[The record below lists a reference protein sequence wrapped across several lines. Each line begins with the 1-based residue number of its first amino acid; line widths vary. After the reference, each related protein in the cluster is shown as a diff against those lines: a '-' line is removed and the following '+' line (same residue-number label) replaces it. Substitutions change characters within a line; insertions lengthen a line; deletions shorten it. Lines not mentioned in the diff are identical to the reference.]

1 MRTIKVNPIEKT
13 VKESFFKQ
21 HFTFE
26 KVLVLVAVLLVMA
39 GIYETVTQSKFPAL
53 SIVALL
59 QAKGYLKSYQVVYEP
74 GKGIWLDL
82 GWAGSIMMMVMM
94 LYSVRKRTS
103 LFNNLGSHRHW
114 LAAHMFLGIMGP
126 VLITFHTTFKLQGIV
141 ATSFWCMII
150 TMVFGIL
157 GRYIY
162 VQIPR
167 SLTGAELLVSD
178 IDELIN
184 SFDLRLGK
192 HLKSADLTR
201 LSGMIASSNAGEKN
215 NLISALLFMI
225 TTDIKNRFRIIH
237 IRRVLKKSYKL
248 EKSDRKEIL
257 THLKRKA
264 ALIRRKDLLAASH
277 KLLHYWHVVHVPL
290 AVVMFLIMFLHIGV
304 HYLFRPGR

>member
-1 MRTIKVNPIEKT
+1 MLGIISDTHDNVVNIKKAVE
-13 VKESFFKQ
+13 VFKQ
-21 HFTFE
+21 KRVDFVVHLGDIIAPATVRFFE
-26 KVLVLVAVLLVMA
+26 GLRMRF
-39 GIYETVTQSKFPAL
+39 I
-53 SIVALL
+53 
-59 QAKGYLKSYQVVYEP
+59 P
-74 GKGIWLDL
+74 GNCDGDIELIKKKIKEINGEFLEN
-82 GWAGSIMMMVMM
+82 GSELHIGTKNIM
-94 LYSVRKRTS
+94 
-103 LFNNLGSHRHW
+103 LFHG
-114 LAAHMFLGIMGP
+114 AP
-126 VLITFHTTFKLQGIV
+126 QEKL
-141 ATSFWCMII
+141 
-150 TMVFGIL
+150 
-157 GRYIY
+157 
-162 VQIPR
+162 
-167 SLTGAELLVSD
+167 
-178 IDELIN
+178 DELIN